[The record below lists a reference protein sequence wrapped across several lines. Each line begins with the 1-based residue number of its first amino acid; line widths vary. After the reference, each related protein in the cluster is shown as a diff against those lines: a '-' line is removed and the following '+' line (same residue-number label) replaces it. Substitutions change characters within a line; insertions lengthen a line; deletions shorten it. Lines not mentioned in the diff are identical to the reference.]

1 MAPGDVTVQVVENWT
16 TATLDVAITNLRV
29 SANDKWM
36 IEGVANGKNILIVHI
51 EEA

>member
-1 MAPGDVTVQVVENWT
+1 MTAGDVTVQVIENWT
-16 TATLDVAITNLRV
+16 TALIDTAMTSLRA

-36 IEGVANGKNILIVHI
+36 IQGVANGKNMLIVHI